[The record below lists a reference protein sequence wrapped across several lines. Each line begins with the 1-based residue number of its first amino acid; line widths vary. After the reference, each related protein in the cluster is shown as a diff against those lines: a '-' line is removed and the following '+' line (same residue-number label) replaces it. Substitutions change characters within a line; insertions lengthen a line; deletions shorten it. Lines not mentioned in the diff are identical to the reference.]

1 MSMASVRTFIKREI
15 VLTVSV
21 LAAAV
26 SCIFVPPDAGYL
38 EYFDLRTLALL
49 FCLMTVVAGLREAG
63 VFDRLAF
70 VLCRRAAGVR
80 ALGTLLILL
89 SFFTSM
95 LITNDVALLTFVPF
109 AAVVLGLAGRREALL
124 RVVVLQTAAAN
135 LGSMLTPVGNPQNLY
150 LYSRYDM
157 ALPAFF
163 RATLPL
169 WAASLLMLLAA
180 CLLLPRRELENTAEE
195 APDWQPRRAAVHFV
209 LFGLCLLT
217 VLRVLAWYWMLAG
230 VAAVLLVLDRRAL
243 LRADMPLLFT
253 FAAFFV
259 FSGNLGRIG
268 AVDSFLRRAL
278 EGRVYLVALLT
289 SQAVSNVPAA
299 LLLSGFTQDAEAL
312 LQGVNVGG
320 LGTPVA
326 SLASLISM
334 KLYFRTEDA
343 RPGRYL
349 LEFTILNLALLLLLS
364 LVRTALLRI

>member
-1 MSMASVRTFIKREI
+1 MAGIRAFLRREI

-26 SCIFVPPDAGYL
+26 SCVFVPPDAAYL
-38 EYFDLRTLALL
+38 GYFDLRTLALL
-49 FCLMTVVAGLREAG
+49 YCLMTVVAGLREAG

-70 VLCRRAAGVR
+70 LLCRRAAGVR
-80 ALGTLLILL
+80 ALGTLLVLL
-89 SFFTSM
+89 CFFTSM

-157 ALPAFF
+157 TLPAFF

-169 WAASLLMLLAA
+169 WTASLLLLLAA
-180 CLLLPRRELENTAEE
+180 CLLLPRRELERGTPE
-195 APDWQPRRAAVHFV
+195 APDWDPRHAAVHFA

-217 VLRVLAWYWMLAG
+217 VLRVLPWYWMLAG
-230 VAAVLLVLDRRAL
+230 VAAVLLVFDRRAL
-243 LRADMPLLFT
+243 LRADVPLLLT

-268 AVDSFLRRAL
+268 AVDALLRRVL
-278 EGRVYLVALLT
+278 TGRVYLVSLLA

-299 LLLSGFTQDAEAL
+299 LLLSGFTEDAPAL

-334 KLYFRTEDA
+334 KLYFRTGDA

-349 LEFTILNLALLLLLS
+349 LEFTILNAALLLLLS
-364 LVRTALLRI
+364 LARWALVRV